1 VGRHAF
7 AGFLNNTTDQ
17 LSCIENNRGHM
28 IEETVGNIEA
38 RIRAAD
44 SINAERRR
52 ELLQLLATLK
62 SEIAELSKT
71 HAEHAQSIASFTEIS
86 AHEATRDQKNPRLL
100 KLSLEG
106 LSSSVEGFEK
116 SHSKLVQL
124 VNAISN
130 TLSNLGI

>member
-1 VGRHAF
+1 
-7 AGFLNNTTDQ
+7 
-17 LSCIENNRGHM
+17 M

-38 RIRAAD
+38 RIQAAD
-44 SINAERRR
+44 SINAERKR

-62 SEIAELSKT
+62 SEVADLSKT
-71 HAEHAQSIASFTEIS
+71 HEEHAQSIAGFTGLS
-86 AHEATRDQKNPRLL
+86 AHEATRGQRNPQLL

-116 SHSKLVQL
+116 SHPKLVQI

-130 TLSNLGI
+130 GLSNLGI